1 MERDWRRDGLSLNGF
16 FPAWQNN
23 CVHFDGRSAA
33 LVLLLKGYRIR
44 RTESEQG
51 KPMMEKEIKLQPYWK
66 ILVGNLL
73 FGGIVLLVCSS
84 SIFAVFFAALIVA
97 VVLLPMAVSAR
108 NKSRELRL
116 QYWTRFAIYA
126 IAVSLGWLLDH
137 QAGKDEQRNFDNVIA
152 AVERYKAAEQRY
164 PDTLE
169 QLVPKYLSSV
179 PRGRWG
185 KFTYDA
191 QDPGNTHLS
200 HMPAPFVHES
210 YDFKSRT
217 RRTWD

>member
-1 MERDWRRDGLSLNGF
+1 MECDWRRDGLSLNGF

-23 CVHFDGRSAA
+23 GVHFDGRSAA
-33 LVLLLKGYRIR
+33 LVLLKGYRIR
-44 RTESEQG
+44 RTESEQAT
-51 KPMMEKEIKLQPYWK
+51 PMMEKEIKLQPYWK
-66 ILVGNLL
+66 ILAGNLL
-73 FGGIVLLVCSS
+73 FGGVVLFLCSFS
-84 SIFAVFFAALIVA
+84 VFTVFFAALVVA
-97 VVLLPMAVSAR
+97 GVLLPMAFSAR

-116 QYWTRFAIYA
+116 QRWTRLVIYA
-126 IAVSLGWLLDH
+126 IAVTFGWLLDH

-152 AVERYKAAEQRY
+152 AVEQYKAAEQRY
-164 PDTLE
+164 PNTLE

-179 PRGRWG
+179 PPGRWG

-191 QDPGNTHLS
+191 QDSGNTHLS
-200 HMPAPFVHES
+200 HMPAPFIHES